1 MWDFLK
7 QTHSWPHGSSSKSP
21 SEELKKLLKKV
32 VSFRDLH
39 IHVNVASDASLTS
52 LEAKAQQEE
61 AHIPSSSSLY
71 AAGQN
76 NTHRVVLE
84 QKKLAIILVGLPGR
98 GKTFLC
104 NKLKCYLNWL
114 GHPTAHFNVGQ
125 YRRKIKEGADMQDAE
140 FFDHNNPAGRAAR
153 ERAFH
158 LALQDMMGYL
168 HTEAGQVAIL
178 DATNSTQE
186 RRNKVCE
193 ALRGRVRYIFI
204 ENICADP
211 AVLQQNYLNK
221 MLYSPDYQG
230 VDTEQAVS
238 DFMLR
243 IRKYEDIYE
252 PIEDRNMHYIKLTD
266 MVTGR
271 GHIDINRISG
281 YLPGKIVFFL
291 MQVCKSGM
299 TNARRIWLTRHGE
312 SIYNQKALIGGD
324 SSLSPNGAAY
334 AEVLPEVILSRLPKS
349 ADGTPVPVS
358 VWTSTL
364 QRTIQT
370 AAALPFAKLRWKA
383 LDEIDAGICD
393 GMTYAQ
399 IAEKHPAEYEARKK
413 DKLRYRYPQGES
425 YLDMIARLEPV
436 ISEMEREGESI
447 VIVGH
452 QAVLRVIFGYLMAQP
467 QAAIPS
473 IHIPLHTVIELT
485 PRPDGTMGV
494 EYIPVPIQLGDGP
507 HAHPSDLA
515 ASMEA
520 SMGEQQQ
527 LPPALLQQQCQ
538 LQAQLAAAV
547 GCGAA
552 AAAAAV
558 GAPAGPAE
566 DAAVVIGDGVL
577 CNKVAEQQQQQ
588 RDGNRA
594 SSEST
599 DSFVSAPAEMQRMSS
614 CSSSSTIAQM
624 AAAAAVAQMH

>member
-1 MWDFLK
+1 MH
-7 QTHSWPHGSSSKSP
+7 QHSDCNAP
-21 SEELKKLLKKV
+21 
-32 VSFRDLH
+32 
-39 IHVNVASDASLTS
+39 ASCCCRCRCC
-52 LEAKAQQEE
+52 
-61 AHIPSSSSLY
+61 
-71 AAGQN
+71 AAAAA
-76 NTHRVVLE
+76 T
-84 QKKLAIILVGLPGR
+84 AGR

-158 LALQDMMGYL
+158 LALQDLMGYL

-186 RRNKVCE
+186 RRDKVRRRPSPGHNAPHAATRC
-193 ALRGRVRYIFI
+193 
-204 ENICADP
+204 NICNDP

-221 MLYSPDYQG
+221 MMYSPDYQG
-230 VDTEQAVS
+230 VDTEQAVI

-291 MQVCKSGM
+291 MQVRRVCKSGM

-399 IAEKHPAEYEARKK
+399 IAEKHPAEFEARTK
-413 DKLRYRYPQGES
+413 DKLRYRYPRGES
-425 YLDMIARLEPV
+425 YLDLIARLEPV

-452 QAVLRVIFGYLMAQP
+452 QAVLRVIFGYLMAEP
-467 QAAIPS
+467 QQAIPS

-485 PRPDGTMGV
+485 PRADGTMGV
-494 EYIPVPIQLGDGP
+494 EYIPVPIQLGDGG
-507 HAHPSDLA
+507 HSAA
-515 ASMEA
+515 ASAGREA
-520 SMGEQQQ
+520 QQQ
-527 LPPALLQQQCQ
+527 PSALLQQQCQ
-538 LQAQLAAAV
+538 QQADLAAAA
-547 GCGAA
+547 GAA
-552 AAAAAV
+552 AGGGAVPAAV
-558 GAPAGPAE
+558 AVASPAGPAE
-566 DAAVVIGDGVL
+566 DAAVVIGDAPSSKAG
-577 CNKVAEQQQQQ
+577 E
-588 RDGNRA
+588 RDGSRA
-594 SSEST
+594 SSESSDT
-599 DSFVSAPAEMQRMSS
+599 FVAARDMQRMSS
-614 CSSSSTIAQM
+614 CSSSNTMAQM
-624 AAAAAVAQMH
+624 AAAAGVLRMSNLS

>member
-1 MWDFLK
+1 MWDLFK
-7 QTHSWPHGSSSKSP
+7 QTQTRAHGSSSISP

-71 AAGQN
+71 TAGQN

-125 YRRKIKEGADMQDAE
+125 YRRKNKEGDDLQDAA

-158 LALQDMMGYL
+158 LALQDLMGYL

-204 ENICADP
+204 ENICNDP
-211 AVLQQNYLNK
+211 DVLQQNYLNK

-230 VDTEQAVS
+230 VDTEQAVV

-291 MQVCKSGM
+291 MQV
-299 TNARRIWLTRHGE
+299 RRVKG
-312 SIYNQKALIGGD
+312 IGGAG
-324 SSLSPNGAAY
+324 SAA
-334 AEVLPEVILSRLPKS
+334 RLPGPWFGMSGFQCS
-349 ADGTPVPVS
+349 AGGSGTS
-358 VWTSTL
+358 FMCFTRSILT
-364 QRTIQT
+364 
-370 AAALPFAKLRWKA
+370 
-383 LDEIDAGICD
+383 
-393 GMTYAQ
+393 
-399 IAEKHPAEYEARKK
+399 
-413 DKLRYRYPQGES
+413 S
-425 YLDMIARLEPV
+425 YL
-436 ISEMEREGESI
+436 
-447 VIVGH
+447 
-452 QAVLRVIFGYLMAQP
+452 
-467 QAAIPS
+467 
-473 IHIPLHTVIELT
+473 
-485 PRPDGTMGV
+485 
-494 EYIPVPIQLGDGP
+494 
-507 HAHPSDLA
+507 
-515 ASMEA
+515 
-520 SMGEQQQ
+520 
-527 LPPALLQQQCQ
+527 
-538 LQAQLAAAV
+538 
-547 GCGAA
+547 
-552 AAAAAV
+552 
-558 GAPAGPAE
+558 
-566 DAAVVIGDGVL
+566 
-577 CNKVAEQQQQQ
+577 
-588 RDGNRA
+588 
-594 SSEST
+594 
-599 DSFVSAPAEMQRMSS
+599 
-614 CSSSSTIAQM
+614 
-624 AAAAAVAQMH
+624 